1 MGMRRT
7 VLLLIS
13 VALSVVLLSGGS
25 STTSREAQAITTQP
39 NFVFILADDMR
50 REDLAYMP
58 KTRLLLEDEG
68 MSFSNAYVSNPLC
81 CPSRATIM
89 RANTLTTPASGTI

>member
-25 STTSREAQAITTQP
+25 STTSREAQAITTKP

-50 REDLAYMP
+50 RDDLAYMP
-58 KTRLLLEDEG
+58 KTLSLLGDQG

-81 CPSRATIM
+81 CPV
-89 RANTLTTPASGTI
+89 

>member
-1 MGMRRT
+1 MRRT

-25 STTSREAQAITTQP
+25 GTTFQEAQAITAKP

-50 REDLAYMP
+50 KDDLTYMP
-58 KTRLLLEDEG
+58 KTRSLLEDDG
-68 MSFSNAYVSNPLC
+68 MTLLERLRLQPALLPLTGNHNARPIRSQHRRLV
-81 CPSRATIM
+81 TM
-89 RANTLTTPASGTI
+89 